1 MKTRLK
7 VLIDTRET
15 NLDKIEQMHGV
26 WKTHKKFFF
35 ESHNGFSFI
44 NGFLVFIF
52 LLKTRFLLMIVINS
66 SYCSSTFFVFVAFKP
81 NWPINVVEVCQDNSL
96 LIIDLIGLSYDSIS
110 YWTWMLLLWT
120 LLITLCPTV
129 YKMSKI
135 SYGAL

>member
-1 MKTRLK
+1 MKL
-7 VLIDTRET
+7 LIDTRDI
-15 NLDKIEQMHGV
+15 NLDKIEQMLNWSV
-26 WKTHKKFFF
+26 SCKDFLSPTMVSLSLMVFWCFF
-35 ESHNGFSFI
+35 
-44 NGFLVFIF
+44 F

-66 SYCSSTFFVFVAFKP
+66 SYRSSTFFVFVAFKP